1 MDTKPNRRA
10 RLRLQTISEIKEAAL
25 KGLAESGPSGIT
37 LRGIARELGMTAA
50 ALYGYFDTRD
60 QLIATLAADAYN
72 ELADAH
78 EAALAALPA
87 DEPARRVR
95 AVCDTFRTW
104 SVGNPAAFRLIYG
117 DGLPGFGPP
126 EEVSKAAGRACM
138 TLLDVV
144 GGAWDHVPAE
154 AREDDTGWED
164 FQASITEPAR
174 ARFPHLPPQALSL
187 GLRIWGR
194 MYGPVALE
202 VYGYLGQ
209 QTNDPAKLYRREVDA
224 IVSLLGLSE
233 K

>member
-1 MDTKPNRRA
+1 MDAKPNRRA
-10 RLRLQTISEIKEAAL
+10 RLRQQTIAEIKVAAL

-87 DEPARRVR
+87 DQPARRVR
-95 AVCDTFRTW
+95 AVCDAFRTW
-104 SVGNPAAFRLIYG
+104 SIGNPAAFRLIYG
-117 DGLPGFGPP
+117 DGLPGFTPP
-126 EEVSKAAGRACM
+126 EEVSKAARRGCM
-138 TLLDVV
+138 TVLDVV

-154 AREDDTGWED
+154 NREDKTGWED
-164 FQASITEPAR
+164 FQASLAEPAR
-174 ARFPHLPPQALSL
+174 AQFPHLPPQALSL
-187 GLRIWGR
+187 SLRIWGR

-202 VYGYLGQ
+202 VFGYLAGQ
-209 QTNDPAKLYRREVDA
+209 VNDPAELYRREVDA
-224 IVSLLGLSE
+224 IISLLGLSGE
-233 K
+233 